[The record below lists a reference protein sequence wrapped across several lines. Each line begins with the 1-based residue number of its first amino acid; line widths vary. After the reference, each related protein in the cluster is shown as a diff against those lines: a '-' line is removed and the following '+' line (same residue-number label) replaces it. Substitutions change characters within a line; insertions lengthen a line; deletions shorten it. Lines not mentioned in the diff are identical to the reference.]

1 MFNPPNPPATPDLPN
16 PPQTPSWEVDAQ
28 GTVTYI
34 VDGDTYDLSSVGR
47 LRLADVNTPEQGKS

>member
-1 MFNPPNPPATPDLPN
+1 MFNPPNPPATLDLPN

-34 VDGDTYDLSSVGR
+34 VDGDTYDLSSV
-47 LRLADVNTPEQGKS
+47 RLADVNTPEQ